1 MKLHFNIFIY
11 TYTYFDLS
19 DVIEKARDGGGVNL
33 KKIYNIRHEFNNL
46 IKIHDNIVLHLFL
59 KKKTKHQ
66 ILNKRAPCIMGHK
79 RKVFT

>member
-19 DVIEKARDGGGVNL
+19 DVIEKARVNL
-33 KKIYNIRHEFNNL
+33 KKIYNIRQEFNNL
-46 IKIHDNIVLHLFL
+46 IKIHDNIVFHLFF
-59 KKKTKHQ
+59 KKKKHQ